1 MLPLCTVIFF
11 SIQSGVEAAPRSWPA
26 RRNIQKPN
34 PDTRYGDSAYHY
46 ATNSPELTIVRRSQ
60 TSVALAWG
68 SEDSFDAFDIFTTV
82 HLKTNA
88 AQQVKGLWVWLGR
101 TQYGET
107 NIVITNLWPEARWF
121 KLGSMLDSDM
131 DGLPDT
137 FEVIVSQT
145 NPGKRDSDDD
155 GKGDGEKGNVLSLPW
170 SLEQARGN
178 DIVLHTEASRATEGG
193 ACGRVAVYLPYPAP
207 LGGVVVNYR
216 TGGTAVPEQEYLTA
230 PRGNAVTIPAGLSTG
245 TIEVCAVDN
254 QENLDMDRYVEFH
267 LTEAKGYTVDHY
279 PARVTLVE
287 NDLHEVRV
295 FPMPP
300 RLEKPSL
307 RYGTNIGVFYFIRDG
322 DSINP
327 VTLSFSIT
335 GTAVAGVDYWPLAKT
350 VTFAANSRTN
360 SLRVIP
366 KMTRDETDKTIIL
379 TLTNAPNYQF
389 NPKANAGTIT
399 LVPLRE

>member
-1 MLPLCTVIFF
+1 MLPLWAVMFFFLQTVI
-11 SIQSGVEAAPRSWPA
+11 EAAPRVWPV

-34 PDTRYGDSAYHY
+34 AETRYSDPAYHH
-46 ATNSPELTIVRRSQ
+46 ATNSPELTIVRHSP
-60 TSVALAWG
+60 TSVSIAWG
-68 SEDSFDAFDIFTTV
+68 SEDSFDTFDVFTTV

-88 AQQVKGLWVWLGR
+88 ARQAEGLWVWLGR
-101 TQYGET
+101 TQFGET
-107 NIVITNLWPEARWF
+107 NIVITNLWSEARWF

-131 DGLPDT
+131 DGLPDA

-145 NPGKRDSDDD
+145 NPEKRDSDDD
-155 GKGDGEKGNVLSLPW
+155 GKSDGEEGNVLSLPW

-178 DIVLHTEASRATEGG
+178 DIVLHTEALRATEGG

-207 LGGVVVNYR
+207 AGGVVVNYR
-216 TGGTAVPEQEYLTA
+216 KGGNSVPEQEYLTA
-230 PRGNAVTIPAGLSTG
+230 PRGNALTIPAGLSTG

-254 QENLDMDRYVEFH
+254 QENLDMDRYVELR

-279 PARVTLVE
+279 PARVELVE

-307 RYGTNIGVFYFIRDG
+307 RYGTNVAVFYFIRDG
-322 DSINP
+322 DSVNP
-327 VTLSFSIT
+327 LTVGFSIT

-350 VTFAANSRTN
+350 ITFAANSRTN

-366 KMTRDETDKTIIL
+366 KMTRDETDKTITL

-389 NPKANAGTIT
+389 DPKANAGTIT